1 MSLTAYPVTDEKDL
15 DEIYRLRYKVF
26 CYEWG
31 FEKPDDYP
39 DERVTDVYDKHS
51 LHFAV
56 RGDREKIVGAVS
68 LILNSPEGFPAEKYC
83 ELDIN
88 TSDLPRNSIA
98 EVSRLVV
105 HRDYRRRA
113 EDKYIYG
120 PDEERRS
127 IGSFHYPAS
136 YQPPNNFSRRA
147 DDRYRGRA
155 PRRQIEPYT
164 DRRRRHEVVFSLYRA
179 MYQESRRRQIS
190 HWYSIMTKGI
200 VILLQKFG
208 FSFEAIGDPVDF
220 RGIRT
225 PYLAVIEKM
234 EQDLSVSNPSVYE
247 DLNGGDGN
255 SDGR

>member
-1 MSLTAYPVTDEKDL
+1 MSLTAYPVTEEKDL

-39 DERVTDVYDKHS
+39 DERVTDVYDEHS

-56 RGDREKIVGAVS
+56 RGDRDKIVGAVS
-68 LILNSPEGFPAEKYC
+68 LILNSAEGFPAEKYC

-88 TSDLPRNSIA
+88 TSELPRESIA

-105 HRDYRRRA
+105 HREYRRRS

-127 IGSFHYPAS
+127 IGSFNFPS
-136 YQPPNNFSRRA
+136 GYQAQGQFSRRA

-155 PRRQIEPYT
+155 TRRQAEPYA

-179 MYQESRRRQIS
+179 MYQESKRREIS

-200 VILLQKFG
+200 AILLQKFG
-208 FSFEAIGDPVDF
+208 FSFEPIGDPVDF

-225 PYLAVIEKM
+225 PYLAVIEKI
-234 EQDLSVSNPSVYE
+234 EQELSVSSPSLYE
-247 DLNGGDGN
+247 DLCGEN
-255 SDGR
+255 